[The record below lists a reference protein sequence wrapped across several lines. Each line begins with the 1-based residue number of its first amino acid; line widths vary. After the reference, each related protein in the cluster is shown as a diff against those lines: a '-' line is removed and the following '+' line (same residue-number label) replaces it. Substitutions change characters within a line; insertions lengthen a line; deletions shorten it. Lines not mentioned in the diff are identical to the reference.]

1 LLFWLTATK
10 QLLKVFSFRY
20 WKKAMDSQAMPEA
33 IQSRIHP
40 QSEKGIHFPKD
51 FHVSRPPRGNN
62 IGWSH
67 HAPTPLGD
75 LIHPEARPKAEE
87 NSPISK
93 AKP

>member
-40 QSEKGIHFPKD
+40 QSEKGIHFAKD
-51 FHVSRPPRGNN
+51 FHVSGPPGGVN
-62 IGWSH
+62 IGWTH
-67 HAPTPLGD
+67 HPP
-75 LIHPEARPKAEE
+75 HPQKKIRKRG
-87 NSPISK
+87 SFCQGFSC
-93 AKP
+93 